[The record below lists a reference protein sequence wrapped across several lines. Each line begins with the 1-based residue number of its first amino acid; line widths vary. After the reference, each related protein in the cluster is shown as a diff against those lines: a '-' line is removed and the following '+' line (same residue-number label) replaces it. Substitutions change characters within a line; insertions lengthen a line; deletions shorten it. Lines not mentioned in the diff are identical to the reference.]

1 MVTTFENSCFTHT
14 RNQMHEV
21 LSKPMGKMTATH
33 ISPNTRTG
41 KKSSLSN
48 SDFNDSSQN
57 NSISKA
63 HTSGSNVV
71 LASPSQPTAYRPNS
85 FQRHS
90 HSWGKNSFN
99 VALNQTRYWHD
110 LIWDEGGSSYLME
123 LSLQQTLLHWFTQ
136 SLCFQSYACKQRQ
149 GAWLFSY
156 ASAKVQCT
164 ESTVPADLCGW

>member
-1 MVTTFENSCFTHT
+1 MLIGSRNSVKFFRCETQFIINAHPATYLSLMVTTFENSCFTHT

-99 VALNQTRYWHD
+99 VALNQTRY
-110 LIWDEGGSSYLME
+110 
-123 LSLQQTLLHWFTQ
+123 
-136 SLCFQSYACKQRQ
+136 
-149 GAWLFSY
+149 
-156 ASAKVQCT
+156 
-164 ESTVPADLCGW
+164 